1 MRTRLHKFLAH
12 CGIASRRKAEV
23 MMAEGRVSVNGR
35 IVSEPGTQIDPERD
49 KIAVDGKPVRQE
61 RKLYLVLHK
70 PRGYV
75 TTSSDERGRKT
86 VLDLIEGISER
97 IYPVGRLD
105 RDSEGLLVLSNDGDL
120 ALYLTHPSCEVAKTY
135 RATIEGFI
143 PDETLDL
150 IRQGVRVGA
159 RKVIPRRITVLTRN
173 QRLSRVEIEV
183 GEGLNREVR
192 RIFAA
197 VGQEVRK
204 LVRTRIGPLTLEGL
218 PRGRA
223 RFLTKKEL
231 TALQAGMEKTSL
243 DEERENIPARHSP
256 VRRGAPPKGF
266 RKATPRPPA
275 KRFPVS
281 KTRKTPAKK
290 VVRKRGRQ

>member
-1 MRTRLHKFLAH
+1 MRTRLHKYLAH

-23 MMAEGRVSVNGR
+23 LMTEGRVSVNGK
-35 IVSEPGTQIDPERD
+35 IVTEPGTQIDPATD
-49 KIAVDGKPVRQE
+49 KIKVDGKPVHPE
-61 RKLYLVLHK
+61 EKLSLVLHK

-75 TTSSDERGRKT
+75 TTASDERGRKT
-86 VLDLIEGISER
+86 VLDLITGINQR

-105 RDSEGLLVLSNDGDL
+105 RDSEGLLVLSNDGEL

-143 PDETLDL
+143 PDETLETV
-150 IRQGVRVGA
+150 RTGVRIGA
-159 RKVIPRRITVLTRN
+159 RKVIPRRVTVLSRN

-197 VGQEVRK
+197 VGHEVRK

-231 TALQAGMEKTSL
+231 TALKRGMEKIAGGGESST
-243 DEERENIPARHSP
+243 RQ
-256 VRRGAPPKGF
+256 
-266 RKATPRPPA
+266 A
-275 KRFPVS
+275 KPG
-281 KTRKTPAKK
+281 AKK
-290 VVRKRGRQ
+290 AAGGKKQRRSPATKPSAGKGRKKAGRKPGKKTSRKRS